1 MLLDGAD
8 NSKEAQLKGDKLLY
22 AALEKNMTTYE
33 SMVNEGEEED
43 EARDPADL
51 MFSTEID
58 VESKPK
64 QRSPPAERFEDRL
77 NKAHD

>member
-1 MLLDGAD
+1 
-8 NSKEAQLKGDKLLY
+8 
-22 AALEKNMTTYE
+22 MTTYE
-33 SMVNEGEEED
+33 SVLNEGEEED
-43 EARDPADL
+43 VARDPADL

-64 QRSPPAERFEDRL
+64 QQSPPAERFEDRL